1 MHFSEKAMAPHS
13 RTLAWRIPWT
23 EEPGRLPSMG
33 LHRVGHDWS
42 DLAAAAAAY
51 ALLYINTQAHGTTL
65 ADFVLSIQGA
75 QVQSVFGERR
85 SCMPATMAKKR
96 KLKYNEIGKHQAV
109 CRAHPIQSPYGFV
122 NYTHRRDGNPAKVI
136 LLIPKVSFWE
146 DPVLFINLK
155 RKQLIVEALRMVKF
169 FERRS
174 LILTCFDRWFPCHE
188 GNWMEPGLY
197 NLL

>member
-1 MHFSEKAMAPHS
+1 MHFSEKAMAPLS
-13 RTLAWRIPWT
+13 SSLAWRIPWT

-42 DLAAAAAAY
+42 DLAAAAAY
-51 ALLYINTQAHGTTL
+51 AFLCINTQVHGTTL

-75 QVQSVFGERR
+75 QVQSLVGERR
-85 SCMPATMAKKR
+85 FCMPSTMAKKR

-109 CRAHPIQSPYGFV
+109 RRAHPIQSPYGFV

-136 LLIPKVSFWE
+136 LLIPEVSFWK
-146 DPVLFINLK
+146 DPVLFRNLK
-155 RKQLIVEALRMVKF
+155 RKQLIAEALRMVKF